1 MIPLDAIGD
10 PCHRRP
16 TSLQKPKLL
25 PSSFVFPCSLRSSS
39 HVFFSM
45 LFCVL
50 VLVSLALYPNRQCGF
65 NVLRLEDRFG
75 GVVGKGTTCASAFR
89 LHTEVQSMAMVA
101 L

>member
-1 MIPLDAIGD
+1 
-10 PCHRRP
+10 
-16 TSLQKPKLL
+16 
-25 PSSFVFPCSLRSSS
+25 
-39 HVFFSM
+39 M